1 LQNEHVP
8 EDFNFNYLF
17 FPFIMADTTTNT
29 TAPVKSQR
37 ENRPPRD
44 DKRGGGFKD
53 VQKEFQEELL

>member
-1 LQNEHVP
+1 
-8 EDFNFNYLF
+8 
-17 FPFIMADTTTNT
+17 MADTTTNT